1 MVASSIPRWANVFPR
16 IDDSHYTPTKRM
28 FFFGGSILESAYLSV
43 CLSMCP
49 SVQYTSFCH
58 SAGGGIKSHLVTA
71 LLIRP
76 QNECFRGGGVFWNK
90 PVCLSVCSS
99 VHVFVCAQNM
109 SFRRSA
115 CRSIMS
121 HSVTALVST
130 DAFISPLTGF
140 GDGDVGK
147 QLVALEK

>member
-1 MVASSIPRWANVFPR
+1 MSFQGLMIVTIPPLNGW
-16 IDDSHYTPTKRM
+16 
-28 FFFGGSILESAYLSV
+28 FFLGGSILESAYLSV

-58 SAGGGIKSHLVTA
+58 SAGGGIKSRLVTA

-76 QNECFRGGGVFWNK
+76 QNECFRGGGGLFCNK

-109 SFRRSA
+109 SFCRSA

-130 DAFISPLTGF
+130 DAFISPQTGF